1 MEKQLIQI
9 QHDLKQLKNDVD
21 FIIKNVAGIKSI
33 IDTQK
38 EQLEY
43 IKKLDNTF
51 SVVLKKIAFEEDEQA
66 MVYFKNKNIY
76 DFSDMSTKKAYE
88 SYIEFFNT
96 INDDIS
102 LTPMTQNKFNSM
114 VRKLFPSL
122 SIAHTTKNGKQFYYF
137 KNNL

>member
-1 MEKQLIQI
+1 MEKQLMQI
-9 QHDLKQLKNDVD
+9 QHDLKQLRNDVD

-88 SYIEFFNT
+88 SYIDFFNT
-96 INDDIS
+96 INDDVS
-102 LTPMTQNKFNSM
+102 LTAMTQNKFNSM